1 MHIFTKATYR
11 EYDIPTFDTLVGR
24 RTLLAFGTGLAL
36 GGCGASERELS
47 WWAIGALGENAPEL
61 LPAFRKATGLAV
73 AVQALPWTGAHE
85 KLLTGFAGNSLPDV
99 MMLNSAWLP
108 ELTLIGAI
116 APLPAQSLLLAD
128 QVSGAVASVEVGG
141 RAMAVPWTAD
151 SWVQFYR
158 RDLLAAAGY
167 AAPPLAWAEWMQMA
181 RAIKRGQA
189 DRFATLHLLDWPEPL
204 LAFATQQ
211 GVPLLRDHATRGN
224 FSSNGFRAAL
234 GFYKGIFDER
244 LAPVTTGAE
253 VGDTYLAWR
262 RGRFAIL
269 PSNATSI
276 GDLRRRTALLP
287 PNLWSVALTPGP
299 HGTGAAMARGTS
311 LAVSHTARDPAAAW
325 ALVHYL
331 CDPAVQRQ
339 VYAITGDL
347 PTRPST
353 WRDLSLRADPVLT
366 TFAHQ
371 IARSVAPPAVPEWE
385 RIMTEVQLV
394 AEHMVR
400 GDYGVDAATVE
411 MDKRVDRILEK
422 RRWLVDR
429 GRAS

>member
-1 MHIFTKATYR
+1 MAEAPYR
-11 EYDIPTFDTLVGR
+11 EHAIPTFDPLVDR
-24 RTLLAFGTGLAL
+24 RKLLALGAGLAL
-36 GGCGASERELS
+36 GGCGGSEAGLR
-47 WWAIGALGENAPEL
+47 WWTIGALGENAPEL
-61 LPAFRKATGLAV
+61 LPAFRAASGLSV
-73 AVQALPWTGAHE
+73 EVQALPWTGAHE

-108 ELTLIGAI
+108 ELTLIGAV
-116 APLPAQSLLLAD
+116 APPPARSPLLAD
-128 QVSGAVASVEVGG
+128 QVAGAVASVEVAG

-158 RDLLAAAGY
+158 RDLLAAADY
-167 AAPPLAWAEWMQMA
+167 AAPPLGWSEWMQMA
-181 RAIKRGQA
+181 RAIKRRRP

-204 LAFATQQ
+204 FAFAAQQ
-211 GVPLLRDHATRGN
+211 RTPFLRDHATRGN
-224 FSSNGFRAAL
+224 FSSDAFRAAL

-253 VGDTYLAWR
+253 AGDTYVAWR

-287 PNLWSVALTPGP
+287 RDLWDVALTPGP
-299 HGTGAAMARGTS
+299 HGAGAAMARGTS
-311 LAVSHTARDPAAAW
+311 LAVSHAARDPAAAW
-325 ALVHYL
+325 ALIRYL
-331 CDPAVQRQ
+331 CDPAIQRR

-347 PTRPST
+347 PTRQSAWRAPELRTDRVST
-353 WRDLSLRADPVLT
+353 LFAD
-366 TFAHQ
+366 Q
-371 IARSVAPPAVPEWE
+371 IADSVAPPAVPEWE
-385 RIMTEVQLV
+385 RIVSEVQLV

-422 RRWLVDR
+422 RRWLVER
-429 GRAS
+429 GRAT

>member
-1 MHIFTKATYR
+1 MAKAPYR
-11 EYDIPTFDTLVGR
+11 EHAIPTFETLVER
-24 RTLLAFGTGLAL
+24 RTLLGLGAGLAL
-36 GGCGASERELS
+36 GGCGASLAGLR
-47 WWAIGALGENAPEL
+47 WWAIGTLGENAPEL
-61 LPAFRKATGLAV
+61 LPAFRKATGVAV
-73 AVQALPWTGAHE
+73 EVQALPWTGAHE

-108 ELTLIGAI
+108 ELTLIGAV
-116 APLPAQSLLLAD
+116 APPPAHSPLLTD
-128 QVSGAVASVEVGG
+128 QVAGAVASVEVAG

-158 RDLLAAAGY
+158 RDLLAAEGY

-181 RAIKRGQA
+181 RAIKRRA
-189 DRFATLHLLDWPEPL
+189 PDRFATLHLLDWPEPL
-204 LAFATQQ
+204 FAFAAQQ
-211 GVPLLRDHATRGN
+211 GAPFLRDNATRGA
-224 FSSNGFRAAL
+224 FTSETFRTAL

-253 VGDTYLAWR
+253 IGDTYVAWR

-287 PNLWSVALTPGP
+287 RDLWDVAPTPGS
-299 HGTGAAMARGTS
+299 HGAGAAMARGTS
-311 LAVSHTARDPAAAW
+311 LAVSHAARDPAAAW
-325 ALVHYL
+325 ALIRYL
-331 CDPAVQRQ
+331 CDPATQRR

-347 PTRPST
+347 PTRQSA
-353 WRDLSLRADPVLT
+353 WRAPDLRADPVST
-366 TFAHQ
+366 TFAQQ
-371 IARSVAPPAVPEWE
+371 IAHSVAPPAVPEWE
-385 RIMTEVQLV
+385 RIVGEVQLV

-400 GDYGVDAATVE
+400 GDYGVDAASVE

-422 RRWLVDR
+422 RRWLVER
-429 GRAS
+429 GRVA